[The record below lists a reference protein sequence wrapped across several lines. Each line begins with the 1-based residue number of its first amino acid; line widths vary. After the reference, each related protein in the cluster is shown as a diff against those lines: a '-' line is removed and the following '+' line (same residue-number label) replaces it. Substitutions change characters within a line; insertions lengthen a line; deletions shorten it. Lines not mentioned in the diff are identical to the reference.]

1 MYELPTYGRA
11 FAEINALA
19 KDRGFCLTYS
29 FEHAALGEC
38 TEKLRT
44 SYFSDFAPGDRK
56 ITSAINIIVG
66 VHGIEGHPGHRLL
79 CRILKEKIHLELPK
93 SAGLII
99 THLVNPFG
107 FSYRQRV
114 DQYNVDPNRG
124 CFDLMRPDNNY
135 YEAIRAL
142 VEPKDLNRDS
152 LAALKEMTAD
162 RMRFRAAV
170 SGQWQSRSGIFFGG
184 KTTCV
189 GGLHLRKACQQPL
202 FAQLERVVAIDFHT
216 GLGNDGE
223 ATVLSPLPSNKGAAA
238 DRTRA
243 IFGERVN
250 FINTDES
257 IVVGVNGDYL
267 SAMGRWLPSSCQY
280 TGIGLEMGTAIPKEE
295 SFPAIVA
302 KNWLTQH
309 PERAGE
315 VEAMIV
321 QEQEE
326 AFCQTFAPVWDAAW
340 MQKCYEA
347 LRCLWQSSIK
357 ALS

>member
-11 FAEINALA
+11 SAEIRTLA
-19 KDRGFCLTYS
+19 KNRGFLLPMS
-29 FEHAALGEC
+29 FPHEARGEC
-38 TEKLRT
+38 AEELRT
-44 SYFSDFAPGDRK
+44 LYFSSFAPGDETITNAIK
-56 ITSAINIIVG
+56 IITG

-79 CRILKEKIHLELPK
+79 CRILEEKLYLELPK
-93 SAGLII
+93 GTGLILV
-99 THLVNPFG
+99 HLVNPFG
-107 FSYRQRV
+107 FSCRQRV

-124 CFDLMRPDNNY
+124 CFDLTRPENNY

-152 LAALKEMTAD
+152 LAALKEMAAD

-189 GGLHLRKACQQPL
+189 SGAHLRKACQEPL

-216 GLGNDGE
+216 GMGNDGE
-223 ATVLSPLPSNKGAAA
+223 ATILSPLPSNKGAAA

-257 IVVGVNGDYL
+257 IVVGVNGDHL
-267 SAMGRWLPSSCQY
+267 SAMSRWLPSSCQY

-302 KNWLTQH
+302 KNWLTHH
-309 PERAGE
+309 PEKVGE
-315 VEAMIV
+315 VDPGIV

-326 AFCQTFAPVWDAAW
+326 AFCKTFAPVWDAAW
-340 MQKCYEA
+340 MQKCHEA
-347 LRCLWQSSIK
+347 LQGLWQSSIK